1 LTFEDSHATLS
12 HVEFE
17 FDDAKSRSNKRKHGL
32 DFTEAQA
39 LWKNKRVEIE
49 AHPGEGAQMRYA
61 VLGIIRGVHHTI
73 IITYRGTTVRIISA
87 RPSSENEKAIYEKA
101 IKKSP

>member
-1 LTFEDSHATLS
+1 MK
-12 HVEFE
+12 FE

-32 DFTEAQA
+32 DFVEAQE
-39 LWKNKRVEIE
+39 LWIGRRVEIQ
-49 AHPGEGAQMRYA
+49 AHLGEGEEMRYA
-61 VLGIIRGVHHTI
+61 VLGKIKGIHHTI
-73 IITYRGTTVRIISA
+73 IITYRLATVRIISA